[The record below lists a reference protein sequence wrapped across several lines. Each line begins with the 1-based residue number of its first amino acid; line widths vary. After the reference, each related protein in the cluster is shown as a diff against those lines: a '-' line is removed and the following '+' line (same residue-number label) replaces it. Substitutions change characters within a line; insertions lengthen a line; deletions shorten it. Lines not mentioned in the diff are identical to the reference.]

1 MPPAQLPSLTHVHLM
16 PFAVAEPVTRTT
28 PRHSPDP
35 FGVPST
41 LRNPLNEE
49 LDCAKPLM
57 APFISVAVVRQAPST
72 QSTPVC
78 TICAE
83 MSRVVNAD
91 DSRVPVHVPVR
102 LGMVGSVGCVG
113 AGGVVVDE
121 LALPQPTFSIAL
133 TANADATDTQYVAQD
148 FSRAEATDIYRP

>member
-16 PFAVAEPVTRTT
+16 PVGVAEPVTRTT
-28 PRHSPDP
+28 PRHNPDP

-49 LDCAKPLM
+49 LAWAKPLI
-57 APFISVAVVRQAPST
+57 APFISVAVVRHAPST

-83 MSRVVNAD
+83 ISRVVKAGA
-91 DSRVPVHVPVR
+91 SIVPLHAPAR
-102 LGMVGSVGCVG
+102 FGIDGSVGCVG
-113 AGGVVVDE
+113 AGGVVDVDE
-121 LALPQPTFSIAL
+121 LPLPHPTFSIAL
-133 TANADATDTQYVAQD
+133 TA
-148 FSRAEATDIYRP
+148 

>member
-16 PFAVAEPVTRTT
+16 PVGVAEPVTRTT

-49 LDCAKPLM
+49 LACAKPLI
-57 APFISVAVVRQAPST
+57 APFISVAVVRHAPST

-83 MSRVVNAD
+83 ISRVVKAAD
-91 DSRVPVHVPVR
+91 SIAPVHVPAK
-102 LGMVGSVGCVG
+102 LGMDGS
-113 AGGVVVDE
+113 AG
-121 LALPQPTFSIAL
+121 
-133 TANADATDTQYVAQD
+133 
-148 FSRAEATDIYRP
+148 